1 MFSVLRALNCSV
13 FIHSFIHSHILYLM
27 LYNFIIKDINT
38 PFLFRKQFEQ
48 FDFATQF
55 LDELRKGG
63 LKMSN
68 PEQVINWGEWDL
80 RSRDREFVSDQSKV
94 IKITSLTT
102 GNKNDIM
109 QFCQSREKLEK
120 WINVLKCKNKPL
132 FRTVS
137 KNKISWIWFLLI
149 WMVYPREENWWSI
162 FESGQPWN
170 QQENIDNHGSSK
182 TEIKH
187 FYRDCIWVTPFIEK
201 NVRFTKS
208 LSDEE
213 CHQILNI

>member
-1 MFSVLRALNCSV
+1 MLINCKIILHRLKYV
-13 FIHSFIHSHILYLM
+13 QCFESFKLLCIQHILYLM

-48 FDFATQF
+48 FDFAIQF
-55 LDELRKGG
+55 LGELRKGGGG

-132 FRTVS
+132 FPNSV
-137 KNKISWIWFLLI
+137 
-149 WMVYPREENWWSI
+149 
-162 FESGQPWN
+162 
-170 QQENIDNHGSSK
+170 QE
-182 TEIKH
+182 
-187 FYRDCIWVTPFIEK
+187 
-201 NVRFTKS
+201 
-208 LSDEE
+208 
-213 CHQILNI
+213 